1 MIHLQQKIYSKF
13 GARGL
18 TRGATM
24 AMCAANVVSGG
35 LAYTF
40 GKREQEED
48 S

>member
-1 MIHLQQKIYSKF
+1 MIHLRQKIYSKF

-24 AMCAANVVSGG
+24 VMCAANVVSGG